1 MATAT
6 FAEFSHSYEVDGIV
20 VPSVTQVLS
29 LTGIDDVS
37 GIPLHYLQRAAGIGT
52 AVHQACEL
60 LDEDDLD
67 LESLDPLIQ
76 GYVLG
81 YQRFREETGFAVD
94 LVEHRRIA
102 DVDGF
107 RYGMCVDRVGS
118 LDGRPTV
125 IDIKTASRKQHSWQI
140 QTAAYSVG
148 LADQIDYP
156 GTARAVVHVA
166 KDGSY
171 KLLRHEDQADFD
183 VWWAALRT
191 AYWLLGHGKKIA

>member
-107 RYGMCVDRVGS
+107 R
-118 LDGRPTV
+118 
-125 IDIKTASRKQHSWQI
+125 
-140 QTAAYSVG
+140 
-148 LADQIDYP
+148 
-156 GTARAVVHVA
+156 
-166 KDGSY
+166 
-171 KLLRHEDQADFD
+171 
-183 VWWAALRT
+183 
-191 AYWLLGHGKKIA
+191 

>member
-6 FAEFSHSYEVDGIV
+6 FAEFDHSYEVDGIV

-67 LESLDPLIQ
+67 LDSLDPLIQ

-81 YQRFREETGFAVD
+81 YQRFREETGFAAD

-107 RYGMCVDRVGS
+107 R
-118 LDGRPTV
+118 
-125 IDIKTASRKQHSWQI
+125 
-140 QTAAYSVG
+140 
-148 LADQIDYP
+148 
-156 GTARAVVHVA
+156 
-166 KDGSY
+166 
-171 KLLRHEDQADFD
+171 
-183 VWWAALRT
+183 
-191 AYWLLGHGKKIA
+191 